1 MREYLPEVLQRA
13 VGCSLQRRDRS
24 LSARAEDRSRQL
36 ASGAT
41 TSHPAIEIEGDVTEG
56 SGNCHRAVGHGA
68 EGSNPPRAEEPPE
81 DTLSSA
87 RGSVITTPDLID
99 ALATNLAPVR
109 RLRPPAIRAF
119 GWLLLA
125 ALMLALLVV
134 SQGIRPDLAQRLREP
149 TFILGMAGTLLT
161 GILAAVAAF
170 MLSLPDRSRFC
181 LLLPAPALVLWLST
195 IGYQCLTNWVS
206 LEPNGIHLGE
216 TAQCFATLVLTS
228 LPLSLAM
235 LVMLRYAAPL
245 RPIAVTLTGSL
256 AVAAIT
262 ATTLSLF
269 HDLDATV
276 MILTWNLGTAAL
288 FVGLGAALGGKMF
301 SWAAP
306 ISMRGG
312 D

>member
-1 MREYLPEVLQRA
+1 M
-13 VGCSLQRRDRS
+13 
-24 LSARAEDRSRQL
+24 
-36 ASGAT
+36 
-41 TSHPAIEIEGDVTEG
+41 
-56 SGNCHRAVGHGA
+56 
-68 EGSNPPRAEEPPE
+68 
-81 DTLSSA
+81 
-87 RGSVITTPDLID
+87 ITTPDLID
-99 ALATNLAPVR
+99 ALAANLAPVR
-109 RLRPPAIRAF
+109 RLRPPVTRAAC
-119 GWLLLA
+119 WLLLA
-125 ALMLALLVV
+125 ALVLALLAV

-149 TFILGMAGTLLT
+149 TFILGMSGALLT
-161 GILAAVAAF
+161 GVLAAVAAF

-216 TAQCFATLVLTS
+216 TTQCFATLVLTS

-262 ATTLSLF
+262 ATALSLF
-269 HDLDATV
+269 HELDATV
-276 MILTWNLGTAAL
+276 MILMWNLGTAAL
-288 FVGLGAALGGKMF
+288 FVGLGGALGGKVF

-306 ISMRGG
+306 RSMTRGA
-312 D
+312 

>member
-1 MREYLPEVLQRA
+1 
-13 VGCSLQRRDRS
+13 
-24 LSARAEDRSRQL
+24 
-36 ASGAT
+36 
-41 TSHPAIEIEGDVTEG
+41 
-56 SGNCHRAVGHGA
+56 
-68 EGSNPPRAEEPPE
+68 
-81 DTLSSA
+81 
-87 RGSVITTPDLID
+87 VITTPDLID
-99 ALATNLAPVR
+99 ALAANLAPVR
-109 RLRPPAIRAF
+109 RLRPPVTRAAC
-119 GWLLLA
+119 WLLLA
-125 ALMLALLVV
+125 ALVLALLAV

-149 TFILGMAGTLLT
+149 TFILGMSGALLT
-161 GILAAVAAF
+161 GVLAAVATF

-262 ATTLSLF
+262 ATALSLF
-269 HDLDATV
+269 HELDATV
-276 MILTWNLGTAAL
+276 MILMWNLGTAAL
-288 FVGLGAALGGKMF
+288 FVGLGGALGGKVF

-306 ISMRGG
+306 RSMTRGA
-312 D
+312 